1 MSHVQSDPASPLLHK
16 SLQMSVSCG
25 LYAGGCVSQVQ
36 RDPPSPCLHK
46 SSQISAI
53 TRKIRKNVFKSF
65 ISFGNNSSPDP
76 SFFVV
81 VVTAVVVVTVVR
93 VVVVVSVV
101 VVVVFGLVA
110 VGRVKVELGVEEVE
124 VLGETAVVEE
134 GFSVKASLSGA
145 AGG

>member
-16 SLQMSVSCG
+16 SLQISVSCG

-53 TRKIRKNVFKSF
+53 TRKIKKNVFRYCS
-65 ISFGNNSSPDP
+65 NNSLPDP
-76 SFFVV
+76 SSS
-81 VVTAVVVVTVVR
+81 VVVVTVV
-93 VVVVVSVV
+93 VVVVVIVV
-101 VVVVFGLVA
+101 SAAVVVVFGVVV
-110 VGRVKVELGVEEVE
+110 VGGGKVELEVEEAE
-124 VLGETAVVEE
+124 VLGETEVVEV
-134 GFSVKASLSGA
+134 GFSVEASLSGTG

>member
-16 SLQMSVSCG
+16 SLQISVSCG

-53 TRKIRKNVFKSF
+53 TRKIQKNVFRYCS
-65 ISFGNNSSPDP
+65 NNSLPDP
-76 SFFVV
+76 SSS
-81 VVTAVVVVTVVR
+81 VVVVTVV
-93 VVVVVSVV
+93 VVVVIVVSAA
-101 VVVVFGLVA
+101 VVVVFGVVV
-110 VGRVKVELGVEEVE
+110 VGGGKVELEVEEVE
-124 VLGETAVVEE
+124 VLGETAVVEV
-134 GFSVKASLSGA
+134 GFSVEASLSDA

>member
-16 SLQMSVSCG
+16 SLQISVSCG

-53 TRKIRKNVFKSF
+53 TRKIKKNVFRYCS
-65 ISFGNNSSPDP
+65 NNSLPDP
-76 SFFVV
+76 SSS
-81 VVTAVVVVTVVR
+81 VVVVTVV
-93 VVVVVSVV
+93 VV
-101 VVVVFGLVA
+101 VVVVG
-110 VGRVKVELGVEEVE
+110 GGKVELEVEEVE
-124 VLGETAVVEE
+124 VLGETAVVEV
-134 GFSVKASLSGA
+134 GFSVEASLFGA